1 MIEVR
6 RITFGELESD
16 PNFRWLIEVYAEE
29 SQIAGLPPANYHSEL
44 YHRMEATGT
53 FFVLG
58 AYRNGEMVGFV
69 NFIVTVLPH
78 YGVKVATTESIF
90 VAREFRRTGAGVKLI
105 REMEKIC
112 AELGAV
118 GVLVSAPSGGR
129 LAEVMPGLKYRETNQ
144 IFFKAVA

>member
-1 MIEVR
+1 MIDVR

-16 PNFRWLIEVYAEE
+16 PNFRWLIEAYAEE
-29 SQIAGLPPANYHSEL
+29 SQIAGLPPANCQSEL
-44 YHRMEATGT
+44 YRQMEATGA
-53 FFVLG
+53 FHVLA
-58 AYRNGEMVGFV
+58 AYQNGELAGFL
-69 NFIVTVLPH
+69 NFLVTVLPH
-78 YGVKVATTESIF
+78 YGAKVATTESIF
-90 VAREFRRTGAGVKLI
+90 VAREFRRTGAGVRLI